1 MSGTQIV
8 VGDKPKLRLKMEDH
22 PGEMMPQVREHF
34 PWKKW
39 LERIVRAMRK
49 ALAEVGQWF
58 SRPVLSELPRSKA
71 AQPQERPKSAI
82 SWETTAPSKT
92 LSFAEGKNVINAF
105 QRGTTEE
112 FEFMASYL
120 VEIKLHLE
128 QLDDQMRRIES
139 KTFVGVLERVWKRIR
154 RK

>member
-22 PGEMMPQVREHF
+22 PGEMMPQLRQRF

-39 LERIVRAMRK
+39 FQRIVRPMHRAFDEIGK
-49 ALAEVGQWF
+49 WF
-58 SRPVLSELPRSKA
+58 SRPVLSELPRPKP
-71 AQPQERPKSAI
+71 AQPQERLKPVI
-82 SWETTAPSKT
+82 SWETTAP
-92 LSFAEGKNVINAF
+92 KNVINAF

-112 FEFMASYL
+112 FEFIASYL

-139 KTFVGVLERVWKRIR
+139 KTFVGLLERAWKRIR
-154 RK
+154 KN

>member
-22 PGEMMPQVREHF
+22 PGEMMPQLRQRF

-58 SRPVLSELPRSKA
+58 SRLVLSELPRSKP

-82 SWETTAPSKT
+82 SWETTAP
-92 LSFAEGKNVINAF
+92 KNVINAF

-112 FEFMASYL
+112 FEFIASYL
-120 VEIKLHLE
+120 VEIKLRLE
-128 QLDDQMRRIES
+128 QLEDQMRRTES

-154 RK
+154 KN